1 MTRRD
6 RRVAVLA
13 AAVPLL
19 LLFGGCSNGEPDV
32 PVAPTS
38 GEPTE
43 ADSTEAGAEP
53 TASPSSTTGV
63 PELCGDLAGAGDV
76 AQILQVPMQG
86 ETVRVYNDEF
96 LPDSGRTGRLT
107 CSYGVPEVPEGQTP
121 PPTPAPVPLEIAVS
135 GYTDAETAAGRIE
148 STVDSAQAAA
158 ATVTAQAV
166 AGRDG
171 FLLSDPEDISF
182 VIADDVRTYVITLR
196 HGVVPA
202 AAEPVVL
209 VNLAGHL
216 LGAEPGATTTPGA
229 TGTPGATTTPSPSPS
244 PTPTPGASGTAA
256 PPAT

>member
-1 MTRRD
+1 MTSLD
-6 RRVAVLA
+6 RRRAVPAKVALA
-13 AAVPLL
+13 AAVPLVL
-19 LLFGGCSNGEPDV
+19 LLAGCSNGGEPEV
-32 PVAPTS
+32 PVVPTS
-38 GEPTE
+38 GEPT
-43 ADSTEAGAEP
+43 DGDGTEAAGDP

-63 PELCGDLAGAGDV
+63 PELCSELASAGDI
-76 AQILQVPMQG
+76 AQILQVPIQG

-121 PPTPAPVPLEIAVS
+121 PPTPPPVPLEIAVS

-158 ATVTAQAV
+158 ATVTAQPV

-171 FLLSDPEDISF
+171 FLLSDPADVSF
-182 VIADDVRTYVITLR
+182 VVADDVRTYVITLL

-209 VNLAGHL
+209 VNLAAHL
-216 LGAEPGATTTPGA
+216 LGGEPAATTTPGA
-229 TGTPGATTTPSPSPS
+229 SPAPTPGGSA
-244 PTPTPGASGTAA
+244 TPTP
-256 PPAT
+256 

>member
-1 MTRRD
+1 MTSLD
-6 RRVAVLA
+6 RRRLAALA

-19 LLFGGCSNGEPDV
+19 LLPAGCSNGGEPEV
-32 PVAPTS
+32 PVVPTP
-38 GEPTE
+38 GEPTG
-43 ADSTEAGAEP
+43 DSTEAGGEP

-63 PELCGDLAGAGDV
+63 PELCGDLAGAGDI

-107 CSYGVPEVPEGQTP
+107 CSYGVPEVPEGQAP

-135 GYTDAETAAGRIE
+135 GYTDAETASGRIE
-148 STVDSAQAAA
+148 STVDAAQAAA
-158 ATVTAQAV
+158 ATVTAQPV

-171 FLLSDPEDISF
+171 FLLSDPEDVSF
-182 VIADDVRTYVITLR
+182 VVADDVRTYVITLR

-209 VNLAGHL
+209 VDLAAHL
-216 LGAEPGATTTPGA
+216 LGSEPGATTTPGA
-229 TGTPGATTTPSPSPS
+229 TATPGATTPPGT
-244 PTPTPGASGTAA
+244 TATPGATVT
-256 PPAT
+256 P